1 MFFDSLFVVKK
12 EGMWANSSE
21 TAASLKNQ
29 TLQTASLS
37 EGTEETHSL
46 NKN

>member
-21 TAASLKNQ
+21 KPDSPNRQ
-29 TLQTASLS
+29 SLQTDSLS
-37 EGTEETHSL
+37 EGTEETNSL